1 MFDIAPSEFLLVAF
15 VALVVIGPKDL
26 PKAMRV
32 VGYWVGKAR
41 GVARQFRS
49 GFDSMVREAEL
60 EEMEKRWASENER
73 IMREHP
79 QTGAGTGTGTGTG
92 ADAAAADTAQVVHSP
107 ETEEYRRD
115 YRSGNHPGEGHSDGD
130 HAAGDHTDEPVMVE
144 KPVVAAAPPAVPPAP
159 VDHEHKPVGHR
170 GPELFDI
177 PLDTPATTAPH
188 PDDKTGKSDV
198 ASS

>member
-79 QTGAGTGTGTGTG
+79 QTGTDST
-92 ADAAAADTAQVVHSP
+92 ADTTQVVHSP
-107 ETEEYRRD
+107 ETEEHRRD
-115 YRSGNHPGEGHSDGD
+115 YRSV
-130 HAAGDHTDEPVMVE
+130 DHTDEPVMVE
-144 KPVVAAAPPAVPPAP
+144 KPVVAAAPENVSP
-159 VDHEHKPVGHR
+159 VSPEQEYKPVADR
-170 GPELFDI
+170 GPDLFDG
-177 PLDTPATTAPH
+177 PLDTPAAPAPAPH

-198 ASS
+198 APS

>member
-79 QTGAGTGTGTGTG
+79 QTGT
-92 ADAAAADTAQVVHSP
+92 DSTAETTQVVHSP
-107 ETEEYRRD
+107 ETEEHRRD
-115 YRSGNHPGEGHSDGD
+115 YRSV
-130 HAAGDHTDEPVMVE
+130 DHTDEPVMVE
-144 KPVVAAAPPAVPPAP
+144 KPVVTAASEHASPVPAEQE
-159 VDHEHKPVGHR
+159 DKPLADR
-170 GPELFDI
+170 GPDLFDG
-177 PLDTPATTAPH
+177 PLDTPAATAPH

>member
-79 QTGAGTGTGTGTG
+79 QTGTDST
-92 ADAAAADTAQVVHSP
+92 ADTTQVVHSP
-107 ETEEYRRD
+107 ETEEHRRD
-115 YRSGNHPGEGHSDGD
+115 YRTV
-130 HAAGDHTDEPVMVE
+130 DHTDEPVMVE
-144 KPVVAAAPPAVPPAP
+144 KPVVAAASEHALSVP
-159 VDHEHKPVGHR
+159 VEQDRKPLADR
-170 GPELFDI
+170 GPDLFDG
-177 PLDTPATTAPH
+177 PLDTPAATAPAPH

>member
-1 MFDIAPSEFLLVAF
+1 MFNIDASEFLLVAF
-15 VALVVIGPKDL
+15 VALIVIGPKDL

-79 QTGAGTGTGTGTG
+79 QTGT
-92 ADAAAADTAQVVHSP
+92 DATADTTQVVHSP

-115 YRSGNHPGEGHSDGD
+115 YRSVD
-130 HAAGDHTDEPVMVE
+130 HADDHTGEAVMVE
-144 KPVVAAAPPAVPPAP
+144 KPVVAAAPSDAATPAAAGVP
-159 VDHEHKPVGHR
+159 VDHDAKPVADR
-170 GPELFDI
+170 GPDLF
-177 PLDTPATTAPH
+177 DTPAATAAH
-188 PDDKTGKSDV
+188 PDDKTGKSDI

>member
-1 MFDIAPSEFLLVAF
+1 MFDVAPSEFLLVAF

-79 QTGAGTGTGTGTG
+79 QT
-92 ADAAAADTAQVVHSP
+92 DTAQVVHSP
-107 ETEEYRRD
+107 EADAVGDTAAD
-115 YRSGNHPGEGHSDGD
+115 STLVHDDHSM
-130 HAAGDHTDEPVMVE
+130 EPVMVE
-144 KPVVAAAPPAVPPAP
+144 KPVVAAAEHSSVVSTSEDNAAVTRSAR
-159 VDHEHKPVGHR
+159 DHSPD
-170 GPELFDI
+170 LFDTKDVVVAHPI
-177 PLDTPATTAPH
+177 DQLDTNHHQAGHHQTVH
-188 PDDKTGKSDV
+188 QTGKPDV
-198 ASS
+198 APS

>member
-79 QTGAGTGTGTGTG
+79 QTGTDST
-92 ADAAAADTAQVVHSP
+92 ADTNQVVHSP
-107 ETEEYRRD
+107 ETEEHRRD
-115 YRSGNHPGEGHSDGD
+115 YRSV
-130 HAAGDHTDEPVMVE
+130 DHTDEPVMVE
-144 KPVVAAAPPAVPPAP
+144 KPVVAAASEPASPVPAEQ
-159 VDHEHKPVGHR
+159 DHKPSADR
-170 GPELFDI
+170 GPDLFDG
-177 PLDTPATTAPH
+177 PLDTPAPTAPH
-188 PDDKTGKSDV
+188 HDDKTGKSDV

>member
-79 QTGAGTGTGTGTG
+79 QTGT
-92 ADAAAADTAQVVHSP
+92 DAAADTAQVVHSP
-107 ETEEYRRD
+107 ETEEHRQD
-115 YRSGNHPGEGHSDGD
+115 YRSI
-130 HAAGDHTDEPVMVE
+130 DHTDEPVMVE
-144 KPVVAAAPPAVPPAP
+144 KPVVAPATADAVPSQHTPSQHTPSEPTPSDTVQVAD
-159 VDHEHKPVGHR
+159 DHAGKPVADR
-170 GPELFDI
+170 GPDLF
-177 PLDTPATTAPH
+177 DTPASTVTHA
-188 PDDKTGKSDV
+188 DDKTGKSDV
-198 ASS
+198 APS